1 MNGRVNNLRSAL
13 ETCEARECPPCPEVT
28 VTEVVEVPEP
38 VQTCNPDLSIVV
50 RFKINSAVV
59 SQEEMV
65 NVYNIDKETGTPAY
79 NMQLSKKRADAVV
92 NILTKKYGID
102 ANRIKM
108 IANGSD
114 TQPYPKNN
122 NWNRI
127 VIFSGSASQK

>member
-1 MNGRVNNLRSAL
+1 
-13 ETCEARECPPCPEVT
+13 
-28 VTEVVEVPEP
+28 
-38 VQTCNPDLSIVV
+38 
-50 RFKINSAVV
+50 
-59 SQEEMV
+59 MV
-65 NVYNIDKETGTPAY
+65 NVYNIADWMKRNPNCNVTVAGYADKETGTPAY

-92 NILTKKYGID
+92 NILTKKYGIN

-108 IANGSD
+108 VANGSD

>member
-1 MNGRVNNLRSAL
+1 MIINDLNGKVNNLRSAL

-50 RFKINSAVV
+50 RFKIGHVAVV

-65 NVYNIDKETGTPAY
+65 NVYNIADWMKRNPNCNVTVVDMLSKKTGTPAY

-108 IANGSD
+108 AAF
-114 TQPYPKNN
+114 
-122 NWNRI
+122 W
-127 VIFSGSASQK
+127 